1 MRRIIFPLVKNGT
14 AIVYPDDRSLFSK
27 TEIVGAEIIANY
39 TGNLALDEYV
49 EPPAPESTRLTRLEF
64 RNRFTQA
71 EKQALYTAAE
81 SNIDIRIYLDD
92 LAAAEYVDV
101 SDPTTIASINSL
113 APAIIAPERVDEILA
128 PVQ

>member
-1 MRRIIFPLVKNGT
+1 MTLYRVPQ
-14 AIVYPDDRSLFSK
+14 
-27 TEIVGAEIIANY
+27 
-39 TGNLALDEYV
+39 
-49 EPPAPESTRLTRLEF
+49 PPVTKLTRLEF

-81 SNIDIRIYLDD
+81 SNVDLRIYLDD

-101 SDPTTIASINSL
+101 TDPATIASINAL